1 MRSTT
6 KNISYRDWKQGRGY
20 IWGKGQPDWLKMRGK
35 ISKGIL
41 NSYMLPKVPEGLVL
55 PHRQNSGGCKAE
67 HLKCLLIKSFQL
79 HEDNIFHGLSP
90 IYDIFHEVSEQ
101 REICLTAILVNISIP
116 KSNNHLSW
124 EPQDS
129 ALENISMHD
138 QCRSASERTR
148 KRGRRT
154 QACLLQKCSN
164 TQCFLTSLRVLSD
177 LWHHHKLQKMTF
189 LSFSSQRL
197 MSPNKNLAEER
208 NMFCL
213 ISILNEI

>member
-55 PHRQNSGGCKAE
+55 PHRQNSAGCKAE

-116 KSNNHLSW
+116 KSNNHLS
-124 EPQDS
+124 
-129 ALENISMHD
+129 LEL
-138 QCRSASERTR
+138 RTPPWR
-148 KRGRRT
+148 
-154 QACLLQKCSN
+154 
-164 TQCFLTSLRVLSD
+164 TSLCMISVD
-177 LWHHHKLQKMTF
+177 LP
-189 LSFSSQRL
+189 QREQE
-197 MSPNKNLAEER
+197 NEGDGHRLACCR
-208 NMFCL
+208 NAAT
-213 ISILNEI
+213 LNAS